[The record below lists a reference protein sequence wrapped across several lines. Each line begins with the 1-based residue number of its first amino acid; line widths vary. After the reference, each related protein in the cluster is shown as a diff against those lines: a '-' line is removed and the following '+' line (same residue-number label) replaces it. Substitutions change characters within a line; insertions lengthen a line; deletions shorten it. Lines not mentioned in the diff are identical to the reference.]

1 MGKWDGHPGVMVD
14 GGITHGLGLKT
25 EKKKKKPKKQE
36 SRPIPSFTL

>member
-25 EKKKKKPKKQE
+25 ENKKTKKQE